1 MKRNGI
7 LVLMTDFG
15 MTDRFVASM
24 KGVALGVDENLRIFD
39 LTHNITPYNVLEGSQ
54 VLAGTIP
61 YWPDQTV
68 FVAVVDSGVGT
79 DRKSVALKTKTGHFV
94 VAPDNGLL
102 TLPIDQLGISEVRE
116 IDPKVNRRKGS
127 ADSYTFD
134 GRDLYIFTGA
144 RLAAGEIKFQ
154 QVGPKLTDP
163 LTEIPIQKP
172 TITKNS
178 IRGQILKAERPFGN
192 LVTNIPCALI
202 EELGITI
209 EDNKEF
215 LVDIYHGGLKVYEKK
230 LPYARSFALV
240 GKKKA
245 LIYPDSIQMIGLA
258 VNGGNFATI
267 NGIEAGAKWTITIKP
282 LTK

>member
-68 FVAVVDSGVGT
+68 FVAVVDPGVGT
-79 DRKSVALKTKTGHFV
+79 DRKSVAIKTKTGHYV

-102 TLPIDQLGISEVRE
+102 TLPIDQLGITEVRE
-116 IDPKVNRRKGS
+116 IDPEVNRRKGS

-144 RLAAGEIKFQ
+144 RLASGKIKFP
-154 QVGPKLTDP
+154 QVGPKLAEP
-163 LTEIPIQKP
+163 LIEIPIQKP

-267 NGIEAGAKWTITIKP
+267 NGIEAGAKWTITIKV
-282 LTK
+282 

>member
-1 MKRNGI
+1 
-7 LVLMTDFG
+7 MTDFG

-68 FVAVVDSGVGT
+68 FVAVVDPGVGT
-79 DRKSVALKTKTGHFV
+79 DRKSVAIKTKTGHYV

-144 RLAAGEIKFQ
+144 RLASGKIKFP
-154 QVGPKLTDP
+154 QVGPKLAKP
-163 LTEIPIQKP
+163 LIEIPIQKP

-267 NGIEAGAKWTITIKP
+267 NGIEAGAKWTITIKV
-282 LTK
+282 